1 MKHTKLAC
9 LVPAGLLVVATAC
22 GPSAGTVEKKSESTT
37 ETSEGT
43 VRTTSESTQVGTTM
57 EAKSETTV
65 DTPTGTVT
73 ATTETIV
80 GTVTAFTAGKTLEV
94 MTGDKKM
101 HTFKLDDKDFVF
113 TVDGTVAVGKHV
125 TVIHES
131 GDDKIHRVTVRLES

>member
-1 MKHTKLAC
+1 MKYTKLAC
-9 LVPAGLLVVATAC
+9 LIPAGLLVVATAC